1 MTKNAIISESYNA
14 AIEAGFNSFLE
25 QHATNI
31 NCDIKIDEEKLVK
44 EVEHNWL
51 SKPVEGFEG
60 VTPAEYIASLKSL
73 EDTFELFIE
82 MASVSDVGVPDM
94 LMERLKE
101 HVKPASDMLFRFTG
115 DWRKSQDQSRI
126 MAVTQAVYAI
136 GCLGCEEY
144 KQELIKLLK
153 QVSDD
158 EMLSEAVCAAI
169 SEYGAGVLEDLYRAF
184 GSEEQEAVKE
194 YLITCVAEISKG
206 YRSEELFHFLKDAF
220 KVMKNLTLIAEIIGD
235 YGDPRAIPFLRGF
248 VQKNVN
254 KMDKATFNHLRAIIK
269 KLGGEIKD
277 LTYQEQ

>member
-14 AIEAGFNSFLE
+14 AIEAGFNNFLD

-44 EVEHNWL
+44 EVEHDWL
-51 SKPVEGFEG
+51 SKPLEGVGG
-60 VTPAEYIASLKSL
+60 VTPAEFIASLESL
-73 EDTFELFIE
+73 EDIFELFIE

-101 HVKPASDMLFRFTG
+101 HAKPASDMLFGFTEN
-115 DWRKSQDQSRI
+115 WRKSQEQSKI

-144 KQELIKLLK
+144 KQELIKLLS

-169 SEYGAGVLEDLYRAF
+169 SEYGSGILEDLYRIF
-184 GSEEQEAVKE
+184 WSEEQEAVKE

-206 YRSEELFHFLKDAF
+206 YRSDELFYFLKDAF
-220 KVMKNLTLIAEIIGD
+220 RAIKNLTLMAEIMGD

-248 VQKNVN
+248 VQKNLD
-254 KMDKATFNHLRAIIK
+254 KIDKATFNHLRAIIK

-277 LTYQEQ
+277 LTYQE